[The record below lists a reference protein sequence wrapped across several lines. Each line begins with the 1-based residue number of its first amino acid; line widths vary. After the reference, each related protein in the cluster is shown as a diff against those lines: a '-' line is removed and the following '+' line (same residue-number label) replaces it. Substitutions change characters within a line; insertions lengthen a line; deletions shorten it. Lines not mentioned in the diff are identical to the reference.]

1 MWVSARGGNVMI
13 DIGRTDWDFEISW
26 ADVAPLMIIMLGSM
40 VAGVAIYIKYL
51 KLNRCFVVQL
61 PKE

>member
-1 MWVSARGGNVMI
+1 MI
-13 DIGRTDWDFEISW
+13 DIGRTNWDIDISW
-26 ADVAPLMIIMLGSM
+26 ADVAPLLVIMIGSM
-40 VAGVAIYIKYL
+40 AAGVALYIKYL

>member
-1 MWVSARGGNVMI
+1 MI
-13 DIGRTDWDFEISW
+13 EINRMDWLDTFQISW
-26 ADVAPLMIIMLGSM
+26 ADVAPLLAVMGASM
-40 VAGVAIYIKYL
+40 VAGILLYMNYL

>member
-1 MWVSARGGNVMI
+1 MIHIGSMDWDI
-13 DIGRTDWDFEISW
+13 DISW
-26 ADVAPLMIIMLGSM
+26 SDVAPLLAIMIGSM
-40 VAGVAIYIKYL
+40 GVGVAIYIKYL

>member
-1 MWVSARGGNVMI
+1 MIEILNLDWLDSFELAWHDVM
-13 DIGRTDWDFEISW
+13 
-26 ADVAPLMIIMLGSM
+26 PLLVLMTGSM
-40 VAGVAIYIKYL
+40 FAGVLLYMKYL